1 MKAIKKEILEKHGY
15 TELVYERI
23 NKKLGIHF
31 SKKEIASF
39 MKQIISETEVTCFKK
54 IGKNFYITNKQQGI
68 KITVNSTTFRII
80 TVNQLIS

>member
-1 MKAIKKEILEKHGY
+1 MKEEILEKHGY

-54 IGKNFYITNKQQGI
+54 IGKNFYITNKKQGI

>member
-1 MKAIKKEILEKHGY
+1 MKAIKEEILEKHGY

-23 NKKLGIHF
+23 NKKLGTNF
-31 SKKEIASF
+31 SKKEIASLI
-39 MKQIISETEVTCFKK
+39 KSIISETEVTCFKK
-54 IGKNFYITNKQQGI
+54 IGKNFYITNKKQGI

>member
-1 MKAIKKEILEKHGY
+1 MKAIQKEILEKHGY

-54 IGKNFYITNKQQGI
+54 IGKNFYITNKKQGI